1 MGRDMSNPTR
11 RVEKAEL
18 EAARWHA
25 RLGESRVSTDT
36 VTAFFAWRKDPVNAE
51 AYQRVEQAWSTAGN
65 LRGRSGVEAAL
76 ASAMEKRP
84 RSGPSV
90 QTVGWSGAV
99 LALLVGSCGLVFWLQ
114 GQDRSRYETSVGE
127 QRVVEL
133 ADGSTVRLDT
143 DTEIQV
149 RYASG
154 RRGVVLER
162 GQALFT
168 VARDPSRPFVVQS
181 GETAVTAVG
190 TVFDVRRNGAAVKVV
205 LVSGAVDVAVEAA
218 PAKRMSAG
226 QQALVARGRAD
237 IAPVDVE
244 AETSW
249 TDGRLLFR
257 DRPLGEAVR
266 EVNRYLDKPV
276 SLGSPALARIP
287 VNGMFRVGDRAAFV
301 EAVSAGLNLRA
312 ARTPDGGVVLSA
324 ENISGDPPG

>member
-1 MGRDMSNPTR
+1 MGRDMSNPKT
-11 RVEKAEL
+11 RVETADL

-25 RLGESRVSTDT
+25 RLGKSRVSADT
-36 VTAFFAWRKDPVNAE
+36 VTAFFAWRKDPVNAD
-51 AYQRVEQAWSTAGN
+51 AYQRVEQIWSKAGD
-65 LRGRSGVEAAL
+65 LRGRSGIDAAL
-76 ASAMEKRP
+76 ASAMEKRA
-84 RSGPSV
+84 RAKPSAR
-90 QTVGWSGAV
+90 TFGWSAAV
-99 LALLVGSCGLVFWLQ
+99 LALLVGGCGLVFWLHGQ
-114 GQDRSRYETSVGE
+114 GRTSYETSVGE

-149 RYASG
+149 RYAAG

-168 VARDPSRPFVVQS
+168 VARDPSRPFIVHS

-205 LVSGAVDVAVEAA
+205 LVSGAVDVAFEAA

-226 QQALVARGRAD
+226 QQAVLSRGRAE

-244 AETSW
+244 AATSW

-257 DRPLGEAVR
+257 DRPLGEAVS

-276 SLGSPALARIP
+276 SLGSPELARVPI
-287 VNGMFRVGDRAAFV
+287 NGMFRVGDRAAFV

-312 ARTPDGGVVLSA
+312 VRAADGGVILSA
-324 ENISGDPPG
+324 ENISGGAPG